1 MGNSRLWGQQH
12 VQEGALMRDGWK
24 TTLFVPGKMQAGNG
38 PVCAVTGASRAAL
51 NPASSCAGVTFLEL
65 GCKAA
70 LTAGTQPGSQGSAT
84 PGQGLVPVCG
94 LLGTGPH
101 SRRLVVG
108 D

>member
-101 SRRLVVG
+101 SRR
-108 D
+108 